1 MSLTISVPDSLRMSI
16 EAASGGAQTVLYTAL
31 NQPTF
36 MNIIGAF
43 NGPDVDAGLPSGL
56 HPMFTVNGVAK
67 GQIMAGTYPGVV
79 KNGELLSLPGQD
91 PANTLNHDQFVAYA
105 RACGTGFHCMS
116 NVEWAGVGVQARANG
131 FHPRGNTN
139 WGKAYD
145 AAWESGRRGDGGLP
159 GVASGTGRTQTG
171 SGPVSWRHNG
181 NSTGIADLC
190 GNIWEWSPGMR
201 INAGEIQIIANN
213 DAALNATD
221 FASGSSAW
229 KAIDGSSGALV
240 TPGSANTVKYAT
252 SGTAAYTL
260 VCGSG
265 AAFASMTNPGS
276 TPVGATALA
285 LLKAHGMYPVAS
297 TGLGSDDI
305 FYLDVTSER
314 LPFRSGSWHDG
325 ATAGLFALYLAS
337 ARSGA
342 ASTLGARPA
351 FVS

>member
-31 NQPTF
+31 NQPSF
-36 MNIIGAF
+36 FNIIPAF

-67 GQIMAGTYPGVV
+67 TQILIGTYPGVI

-91 PANTLNHDQFVAYA
+91 PANTLNHDQFVAAA
-105 RACGTGFHCMS
+105 RACGTGYHCMS
-116 NVEWAGVGVQARANG
+116 NVEWAGIGQWCRANG

-139 WGKAYD
+139 WGKAHD
-145 AAWESGRRGDGGLP
+145 AIWEAGRRGDGVAP
-159 GVASGTGRTQTG
+159 GTASGTGRTQSG
-171 SGPVSWRHNG
+171 SGPVSWRHN
-181 NSTGIADLC
+181 NNPTGISDLC
-190 GNIWEWSPGMR
+190 GNVWEWSPGMR

-265 AAFASMTNPGS
+265 TAFASMTNPGS

-305 FYLDVTSER
+305 FYLDVTIER
-314 LPFRSGSWHDG
+314 LPVRSGNWGYG
-325 ATAGLFALYLAS
+325 ASAGLFALYLFAG
-337 ARSGA
+337 RSFA
-342 ASTLGARPA
+342 YDSFGARPA